1 MASNIL
7 LLGASGYI
15 GGSIL
20 TTLLKSKGYNI
31 SALVRKESQ
40 AEVLRGEGVKA
51 SVFEGLDD
59 EEAIFG
65 EARGCDI
72 VIAAADARHAGAA
85 KACLRGLAERQKV
98 TGNSTSYT
106 AGASMVADWP
116 ITGSRVDTSIH
127 SDIDEDVY
135 TLERSYDEPWSGVR
149 DVNQIVVAFGE
160 EVGVRTYI
168 VIPPLIYGEG
178 IGFFTKGF
186 GQVSMYVDLALKHK
200 TAVTLGEGS
209 GIWSIIHINDL
220 CTLYH
225 LLVTAIINTSSTLK
239 CGKEGYYYAESG
251 SRSWK
256 SIAEQIGVV
265 GHNLGVFENTDVKT
279 VEMKEVADAF
289 YKGDERLAE
298 SVLGSNSRIKGD
310 RARRI
315 LGWKPEFSE
324 GGFEGEVERVVRELL
339 EKEG

>member
-1 MASNIL
+1 
-7 LLGASGYI
+7 
-15 GGSIL
+15 
-20 TTLLKSKGYNI
+20 
-31 SALVRKESQ
+31 
-40 AEVLRGEGVKA
+40 
-51 SVFEGLDD
+51 
-59 EEAIFG
+59 
-65 EARGCDI
+65 
-72 VIAAADARHAGAA
+72 
-85 KACLRGLAERQKV
+85 
-98 TGNSTSYT
+98 
-106 AGASMVADWP
+106 MVADWP

-186 GQVSMYVDLALKHK
+186 GQVQV
-200 TAVTLGEGS
+200 
-209 GIWSIIHINDL
+209 IIHINDL

-339 EKEG
+339 EKEGI